1 MDRVEKLVKDLV
13 DIALTNN
20 KALAAGSFRMED
32 VDKLEEAITLNNYV
46 LKTFTN
52 LGGVADA
59 INEKDIIENFGEDSS
74 SVLSEGDKQELS
86 EGVKISRRANLQSGS
101 EDK

>member
-1 MDRVEKLVKDLV
+1 MDKIEKLVKDMV

-20 KALAAGSFRMED
+20 KALAAGSFKMED

-52 LGGVADA
+52 LGEVADA
-59 INEKDIIENFGEDSS
+59 INEKDIIENLGTDSESDVSGDSLESYED
-74 SVLSEGDKQELS
+74 GI
-86 EGVKISRRANLQSGS
+86 KITRTSNMETG
-101 EDK
+101 K